1 MGTLADLTKRELEV
15 AELLAWGQS
24 KKEVA
29 ARLFISYYTV
39 DNHCKAIYQ
48 KAGVSKASELAA
60 WWFCNR
66 FHISFSMSPLKRG
79 VLAIFLLCCLLPRE
93 FFSSKDTMRASRTR
107 TSRTSRARRGRR
119 SEDYQLEF

>member
-29 ARLFISYYTV
+29 ARLYISVYTV
-39 DNHCKAIYQ
+39 DNHCKSIYE
-48 KAGVSKASELAA
+48 KAGVSKANELSA

-66 FHISFSMSPLKRG
+66 YHISFSMSPLKRG

-93 FFSSKDTMRASRTR
+93 FSSSKDTMRASRTR